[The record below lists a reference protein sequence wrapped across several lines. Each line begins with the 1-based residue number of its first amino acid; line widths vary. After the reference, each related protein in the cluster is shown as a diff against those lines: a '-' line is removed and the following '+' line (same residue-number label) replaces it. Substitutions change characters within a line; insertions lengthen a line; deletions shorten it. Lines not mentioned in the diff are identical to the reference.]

1 MKNGKNLILKNAIL
15 EIMIERINIS
25 NYKSICNAEID
36 LKAINILIGPN
47 GAGKSNFI
55 SFFELTRNMLEQR
68 LGRYLLEH
76 GGIDSMLY
84 RGRKISDNISA
95 LIDFENC
102 NAFAFKLKPT
112 QGPKA
117 YIEYTKDFFN
127 NRKLKDKKYEEF
139 WNPHTWDVN
148 VEESAILTNPQWR
161 AGYIRSFLKSFTVYH
176 FHDTSLSSPMRQ
188 LSRIGD
194 NEYLRHDG
202 SNLAAY
208 LFKLKNTDIKSFNLI
223 EGTIRSIAPYF
234 KEFKL
239 IPNKIMEGF
248 IGLEWEERDTDTYMD
263 ATNFS
268 DGTLRFI
275 ALATLLLQPDSPK
288 TIIID
293 EPELGLHPAA
303 IIKLGALIK
312 RAAIR
317 TQIIIATQ
325 SIELI
330 NNFSINDLLVVGRDE
345 NQSTFHRLNEEDF
358 SEWRDAY
365 SVGELWEKNIIGG
378 RP

>member
-1 MKNGKNLILKNAIL
+1 
-15 EIMIERINIS
+15 MIERINIT
-25 NYKSICNAEID
+25 NYKSIRNAEID
-36 LKAINILIGPN
+36 LKMINVLIGPN

-55 SFFELTRNMLEQR
+55 SFFDLTRHMLEQR
-68 LGRYLLEH
+68 LGSYLLEH

-84 RGRKISDNISA
+84 RGRKVSDNISA
-95 LIDFENC
+95 LIDFDNR

-117 YIEYTKDFFN
+117 YIEYTKDYFN
-127 NRKLKDKKYEEF
+127 HRSLKDKEYEKS
-139 WNPHTWDVN
+139 WDLHTWDVN
-148 VEESAILTNPQWR
+148 VEESAILTNHQSQVE
-161 AGYIRSFLKSFTVYH
+161 YIRSFLKSFTVYH

-208 LFKLKNTDIKSFNLI
+208 LFKLKNTDIKSYNLI

-239 IPNKIMEGF
+239 FPNKIMEGF
-248 IGLEWEERDTDTYMD
+248 IGLEWEERNTDVYLD

-303 IIKLGALIK
+303 IIKLGALIRK
-312 RAAIR
+312 AAIR

-330 NNFSINDLLVVGRDE
+330 NNFSIDDLLIVGRDE
-345 NQSTFHRLNEEDF
+345 SQSIFYRLNEADF

>member
-25 NYKSICNAEID
+25 NYKSIRNAEID

-84 RGRKISDNISA
+84 RGRKVSDNISA

-127 NRKLKDKKYEEF
+127 NRKLKDKKYEES

-275 ALATLLLQPDSPK
+275 ALATLLLQPDFPK

>member
-1 MKNGKNLILKNAIL
+1 
-15 EIMIERINIS
+15 MIEKINIS
-25 NYKSICNAEID
+25 NYKSIRSAEID
-36 LKAINILIGPN
+36 LKMINILIGPN

-55 SFFELTRNMLEQR
+55 SFFDLTRHLLEQR
-68 LGRYLLEH
+68 LGSYLLEH

-84 RGRKISDNISA
+84 RGRKVSDSISA
-95 LIDFENC
+95 IIDFENT
-102 NAFAFKLKPT
+102 NAFAFRLKPT

-117 YIEYTKDFFN
+117 YIEYTKDYFN
-127 NRKLKDKKYEEF
+127 NRGLYDKKYEES
-139 WNPHTWDVN
+139 WHLHTWDTD
-148 VEESAILTNPQWR
+148 VEESAILTRPQWR
-161 AGYIRSFLKSFTVYH
+161 AGYIRNFLKSFTVYH

-188 LSRIGD
+188 LSRTGD
-194 NEYLRHDG
+194 NEYLRPDG

-208 LFKLKNTDIKSFNLI
+208 LYRLKNTDVRSYNLI

-234 KEFKL
+234 KEFRL
-239 IPNKIMEGF
+239 VPNKIMEGF
-248 IGLEWEERDTDTYMD
+248 IGLEWEERDTDVYLD

-275 ALATLLLQPDSPK
+275 ALTTLLLQPASPK

-312 RAAIR
+312 SAAVHS
-317 TQIIIATQ
+317 QIIVATQ

-330 NNFSINDLLVVGRDE
+330 NNFSINDLLIVGRDGE
-345 NQSTFHRLNEEDF
+345 QSTFHRLDEADF
-358 SEWRDAY
+358 SEWKDAY

>member
-1 MKNGKNLILKNAIL
+1 
-15 EIMIERINIS
+15 MIERIEIS
-25 NYKSICNAEID
+25 NYKSIRHAEID
-36 LKAINILIGPN
+36 LKMLNILIGPN

-55 SFFELTRNMLEQR
+55 SFFDLTRHMLEQR
-68 LGRYLLEH
+68 LNNYLLEH

-84 RGRKISDNISA
+84 RGRKISDSISA
-95 LIDFENC
+95 LIDFENR
-102 NAFAFKLKPT
+102 NAFEFKLKPS

-127 NRKLKDKKYEEF
+127 NGGHTDKRYEES
-139 WNPHTWDVN
+139 WNAHIWDTN
-148 VEESAILTNPQWR
+148 VEESAILTRPQWR
-161 AGYIRSFLKSFTVYH
+161 AGYIRNFLRSFTVYH
-176 FHDTSLSSPMRQ
+176 FHDTSLTSPMRQ

-202 SNLAAY
+202 SNLAAFLY
-208 LFKLKNTDIKSFNLI
+208 KLKNTDTKSFNLI

-239 IPNKIMEGF
+239 IPNKIMEGY
-248 IGLEWEERDTDTYMD
+248 IGLEWEERDTDMYLD
-263 ATNFS
+263 ASNFS

-275 ALATLLLQPDSPK
+275 ALATLLLQPDSPN

-303 IIKLGALIK
+303 MVKLSALIK
-312 RAAIR
+312 RASTQ

-325 SIELI
+325 SVALI
-330 NNFSINDLLVVGRDE
+330 NNFSIDDLIVVGRND
-345 NQSTFHRLNEEDF
+345 NQSTFDRLDQTDF
-358 SEWRDAY
+358 SQWLEEY

>member
-1 MKNGKNLILKNAIL
+1 
-15 EIMIERINIS
+15 MIERINIS
-25 NYKSICNAEID
+25 NYKSIRSTEID
-36 LKAINILIGPN
+36 LKMINVLIGPN

-55 SFFELTRNMLEQR
+55 SFFDLTRHLLEQR
-68 LGRYLLEH
+68 LGSYLLEH

-84 RGRKISDNISA
+84 RGRKVSDNISA
-95 LIDFENC
+95 LIDFENR
-102 NAFAFKLKPT
+102 NAFVFKLRPM
-112 QGPKA
+112 QGLKA

-127 NRKLKDKKYEEF
+127 NHNLNDKKYEES
-139 WNPHTWDVN
+139 WHPHTWDVN
-148 VEESAILTNPQWR
+148 VEESAILTKPQWR

-176 FHDTSLSSPMRQ
+176 FHDTSLTSPMRR

-208 LFKLKNTDIKSFNLI
+208 LFKLKNTDIKSYNLI

-248 IGLEWEERDTDTYMD
+248 IGLEWEERDTDVYLD

-275 ALATLLLQPDSPK
+275 ALATLLLQPDLPK

-312 RAAIR
+312 RASIT
-317 TQIIIATQ
+317 TQLIIATQ
-325 SIELI
+325 SVEFI
-330 NNFSINDLLVVGRDE
+330 NNFSINDLIIVERND
-345 NQSTFHRLNEEDF
+345 NQSTFHRLNEDDF
-358 SEWRDAY
+358 TEWRNSY

>member
-1 MKNGKNLILKNAIL
+1 
-15 EIMIERINIS
+15 MIERINIS
-25 NYKSICNAEID
+25 NYKSIRNAEID
-36 LKAINILIGPN
+36 LKMINVLIGPN

-55 SFFELTRNMLEQR
+55 SFFDLTRHLLEQR
-68 LGRYLLEH
+68 LGSYLLGH

-84 RGRKISDNISA
+84 RGRKVSDSISA
-95 LIDFENC
+95 LIDFENR
-102 NAFAFKLKPT
+102 NAFVFKLKPT

-117 YIEYTKDFFN
+117 YIEYTGDFFN
-127 NRKLKDKKYEEF
+127 NRGLTDKKYEQS
-139 WNPHTWDVN
+139 WHLHTWDTN
-148 VEESAILTNPQWR
+148 VEESEILTRPQWR
-161 AGYIRSFLKSFTVYH
+161 AEYIRNFLKSFTVYH

-208 LFKLKNTDIKSFNLI
+208 LFRLKNTDIKSYNLI
-223 EGTIRSIAPYF
+223 EGTVRSIAPYF
-234 KEFKL
+234 KELKL

-248 IGLEWEERDTDTYMD
+248 IGLEWEERDSDLYLD

-312 RAAIR
+312 RAASR